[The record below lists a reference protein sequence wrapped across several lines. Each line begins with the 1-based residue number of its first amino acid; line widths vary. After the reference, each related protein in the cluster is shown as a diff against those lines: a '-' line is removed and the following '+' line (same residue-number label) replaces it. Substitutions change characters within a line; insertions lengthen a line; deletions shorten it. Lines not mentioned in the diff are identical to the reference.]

1 MENWGLVLYRETAL
15 LYEPGVSS
23 SENKLMVTLIVAHE
37 VAHTVRNHWLIH
49 CLYLIGYLFREV
61 AHRVRNHW
69 LIHCFFLD
77 WLLISRIRLRFKKK
91 QCFCCWLFFFNRFQ
105 HFKINETVFCMYLR
119 CHFDRK
125 IKTNE
130 FCLQWFGTMVT
141 LSQLVYFFQRFDN
154 MPIRHFSY
162 HSISGSLNMVTKQK
176 FPTILFFQFFD
187 DMMTLCHYFLL
198 IYQFGNIVSISL
210 VLIVLFFQWFGK
222 GVTTSMSLFP
232 VFRCFSG
239 SVTWSQWN
247 GGMTSGSMKDSQAC

>member
-1 MENWGLVLYRETAL
+1 
-15 LYEPGVSS
+15 
-23 SENKLMVTLIVAHE
+23 
-37 VAHTVRNHWLIH
+37 
-49 CLYLIGYLFREV
+49 
-61 AHRVRNHW
+61 
-69 LIHCFFLD
+69 
-77 WLLISRIRLRFKKK
+77 
-91 QCFCCWLFFFNRFQ
+91 
-105 HFKINETVFCMYLR
+105 
-119 CHFDRK
+119 
-125 IKTNE
+125 
-130 FCLQWFGTMVT
+130 
-141 LSQLVYFFQRFDN
+141 

-198 IYQFGNIVSISL
+198 FYQFGNIVSISL

-247 GGMTSGSMKDSQAC
+247 GGMTSGSMKDSQASLLMYFAMDAIYPEWNVVCCKAHCLSVKKWLSSRTVVSSIFINIEYQFLWFSLLFIHKIKCSSKWNFTYVLY